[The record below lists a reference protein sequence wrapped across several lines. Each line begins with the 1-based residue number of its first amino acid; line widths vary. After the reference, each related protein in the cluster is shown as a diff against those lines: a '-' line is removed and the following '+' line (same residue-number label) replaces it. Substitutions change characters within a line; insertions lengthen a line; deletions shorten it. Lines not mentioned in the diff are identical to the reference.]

1 MIEMRRSIAKRLK
14 DLSDIVQNNEALS
27 FVGICFAPP
36 REHWTLDFR
45 STISPG
51 RTNSELTPHGA
62 PILLSTSLAW
72 RMWAY
77 AI

>member
-1 MIEMRRSIAKRLK
+1 
-14 DLSDIVQNNEALS
+14 LS
-27 FVGICFAPP
+27 FVDICFAPP

-45 STISPG
+45 STISAG